1 MADDLKRVG
10 IKLTADGAKDYKN
23 ALKECS
29 AATKEN
35 YSELKLAQSQY
46 DKNTSSTKKL
56 EDRQNYLAKQTDVY
70 KDKVK
75 ILNTQLK
82 EMETAEN
89 RDEVA
94 IAKKRSEL
102 NEAQSKLNGYEKS
115 LQDVN
120 KQLDNHAGK
129 LKDWSDKLQTVGG
142 KTKAVGDGMT
152 KYVSTPI
159 VGVAGAA
166 VAAWN
171 KVDDAMDTLI
181 KKTGATGKAAD
192 DLKQRVK
199 NIATEIPTDFNTAA
213 EAVGEI
219 NTRFGLTGT
228 ALEDLSKKFIE
239 FADLNDTDVS
249 TSVDNVQKI
258 LELFN
263 LKAEDAG
270 PLLDALNYTGQQTGA
285 SMDGL
290 ETSLLKNGT
299 ALQDMGLSLG
309 DSIKFLGDL
318 ETSGID
324 ADTAMAG
331 MRRALVNAAKE
342 GKPLDQALQ
351 EVQGTIQG
359 ASTDTEALQA
369 GIDLFGK
376 NAGPAIAQAVRD
388 GKLSFEDFGTSMDG
402 YLGSV
407 EQTYKDTQDPLD
419 QVKTTLN
426 DLMILGA
433 DLVETSA
440 PLITDVMKTLRD
452 VIKDLSDKWNS
463 LTEGQQQMIIKAA
476 LIIAA
481 IGPVLSVFGSLVS
494 IIGGVVGAIAGLS
507 AAFLPLLMGGAII
520 MGVVA
525 AAALIVTNWDS
536 IKAAAG
542 RVAQGV
548 GQKWNELK
556 TSTGNLKEDLGRQWD
571 NLKTYVGN
579 AAEGLKQRASTA
591 FSNMKTS
598 ISTTMENAKGI
609 VSSSFERIKGF
620 ANFVW
625 KLPELGLD
633 LLTSVPD
640 KVRGIVDRIK
650 SLFDFKINFPH
661 IPLPHFAWHW
671 EDIGGVLSLPHF
683 DGIQWYRK
691 AYDRAAYYTTPTIR
705 ADGRGYGDRQG
716 GEFAVGE
723 RHLRDVVREEVN
735 RKDSPVNVVVNMTIN
750 GAPGQD
756 VKELAE
762 IVSDKLQATYEREK
776 AAWA

>member
-56 EDRQNYLAKQTDVY
+56 EDRQKYLAQQTDVY

-152 KYVSTPI
+152 KYVTAPI
-159 VGVAGAA
+159 AAAGVAS
-166 VAAWN
+166 VAAFRD
-171 KVDDAMDTLI
+171 VDNGFDTVI
-181 KKTGATGKAAD
+181 QKTGATGQAAEG
-192 DLKQRVK
+192 LKGVVR
-199 NIATEIPTDFNTAA
+199 NLATEIPTDFETAGN
-213 EAVGEI
+213 AVGEV
-219 NTRFGLTGT
+219 NTKFGLTGQ
-228 ALEDLSKKFIE
+228 ALQDLSGQFIKF
-239 FADLNDTDVS
+239 AQLNNTDVNTAIDGTQQALTAWGLS
-249 TSVDNVQKI
+249 AN
-258 LELFN
+258 
-263 LKAEDAG
+263 DAG
-270 PLLDALNYTGQQTGA
+270 GFLDRVNLVAQQTGA
-285 SMDGL
+285 SVDSL
-290 ETSLLKNGT
+290 ISNTATSAT
-299 ALQDMGLSLG
+299 AFQEMGLSVDG
-309 DSIKFLGDL
+309 AVTFLGQL
-318 ETSGID
+318 EMSG
-324 ADTAMAG
+324 ADSSAAMSG
-331 MRRALVNAAKE
+331 LQKALKNATKD
-342 GKPLDQALQ
+342 GIPLDQALSNLQ
-351 EVQGTIQG
+351 NTVKNGTG
-359 ASTDTEALQA
+359 SVDGLTAAY
-369 GIDLFGK
+369 DLFGK
-376 NAGPAIAQAVRD
+376 NGAQIYQAVQN
-388 GKLSFEDFGTSMDG
+388 GTLDFNNLAGAVENAG
-402 YLGSV
+402 GSV
-407 EQTYKDTQDPLD
+407 STTFNETMDPTD
-419 QVKTTLN
+419 QFEMSMNRLKLTGYDIANSAMPMIESALTTLN
-426 DLMILGA
+426 DVLK
-433 DLVETSA
+433 
-440 PLITDVMKTLRD
+440 DVNTW
-452 VIKDLSDKWNS
+452 WNS
-463 LTEGQQQMIIKAA
+463 LDTDTQQFIIKAA
-476 LIIAA
+476 LVVAA
-481 IGPVLSVFGSLVS
+481 VGPILSIFGTLISTIGM
-494 IIGGVVGAIAGLS
+494 VVGALAGLS

-625 KLPELGLD
+625 KLPELGMD
-633 LLTSVPD
+633 LLNSVPD

-683 DGIQWYRK
+683 DGIQWYKK

>member
-1 MADDLKRVG
+1 M
-10 IKLTADGAKDYKN
+10 IES
-23 ALKECS
+23 AL
-29 AATKEN
+29 
-35 YSELKLAQSQY
+35 
-46 DKNTSSTKKL
+46 
-56 EDRQNYLAKQTDVY
+56 
-70 KDKVK
+70 
-75 ILNTQLK
+75 
-82 EMETAEN
+82 
-89 RDEVA
+89 
-94 IAKKRSEL
+94 
-102 NEAQSKLNGYEKS
+102 
-115 LQDVN
+115 
-120 KQLDNHAGK
+120 
-129 LKDWSDKLQTVGG
+129 
-142 KTKAVGDGMT
+142 
-152 KYVSTPI
+152 
-159 VGVAGAA
+159 
-166 VAAWN
+166 
-171 KVDDAMDTLI
+171 
-181 KKTGATGKAAD
+181 
-192 DLKQRVK
+192 
-199 NIATEIPTDFNTAA
+199 
-213 EAVGEI
+213 
-219 NTRFGLTGT
+219 
-228 ALEDLSKKFIE
+228 
-239 FADLNDTDVS
+239 
-249 TSVDNVQKI
+249 
-258 LELFN
+258 
-263 LKAEDAG
+263 
-270 PLLDALNYTGQQTGA
+270 
-285 SMDGL
+285 
-290 ETSLLKNGT
+290 
-299 ALQDMGLSLG
+299 
-309 DSIKFLGDL
+309 
-318 ETSGID
+318 
-324 ADTAMAG
+324 
-331 MRRALVNAAKE
+331 
-342 GKPLDQALQ
+342 
-351 EVQGTIQG
+351 
-359 ASTDTEALQA
+359 
-369 GIDLFGK
+369 
-376 NAGPAIAQAVRD
+376 
-388 GKLSFEDFGTSMDG
+388 
-402 YLGSV
+402 
-407 EQTYKDTQDPLD
+407 
-419 QVKTTLN
+419 TTLN
-426 DLMILGA
+426 DVLK
-433 DLVETSA
+433 
-440 PLITDVMKTLRD
+440 DVNTW
-452 VIKDLSDKWNS
+452 WNS
-463 LTEGQQQMIIKAA
+463 LDTDTQQFIIKAA
-476 LIIAA
+476 LVVAA
-481 IGPVLSVFGSLVS
+481 VGPILSIFGTLISTIGM
-494 IIGGVVGAIAGLS
+494 VVGALAGLS

-625 KLPELGLD
+625 KLPELGMD
-633 LLTSVPD
+633 LLNSVPD

-683 DGIQWYRK
+683 DGIQWYKK

>member
-56 EDRQNYLAKQTDVY
+56 EDRQKYLAQQTDVY

-75 ILNTQLK
+75 ILKSQLN
-82 EMETAEN
+82 EMENAEN

-94 IAKKRSEL
+94 IAKKNAEI
-102 NEAQSKLNGYEKS
+102 NEAQAKLNGYESGLK
-115 LQDVN
+115 DVN
-120 KQLDNHAGK
+120 KQLDNHVGK

-142 KTKAVGDGMT
+142 KTTAVGNGMT
-152 KYVSTPI
+152 KYVTAPI
-159 VGVAGAA
+159 AAAGAA
-166 VAAWN
+166 SVAAFRD
-171 KVDDAMDTLI
+171 VDNGFDTVI
-181 KKTGATGKAAD
+181 QKTGATGQAAEG
-192 DLKQRVK
+192 LKGVVR
-199 NIATEIPTDFNTAA
+199 NLATEIPTDFETVGN
-213 EAVGEI
+213 AVGEV
-219 NTRFGLTGT
+219 NTKFGLTGQE
-228 ALEDLSKKFIE
+228 LQDLSGHFIKF
-239 FADLNDTDVS
+239 AQVNNTDVNS
-249 TSVDNVQKI
+249 AIDGTQQALTAWGLSAN
-258 LELFN
+258 
-263 LKAEDAG
+263 DAG
-270 PLLDALNYTGQQTGA
+270 DFLDRVNLVAQQTGA
-285 SMDGL
+285 SVDSLISNTATSATAFQEMGFTIDDTVTFLGQLEMSGADSSAAVSGL
-290 ETSLLKNGT
+290 QKALKNATKDG
-299 ALQDMGLSLG
+299 
-309 DSIKFLGDL
+309 
-318 ETSGID
+318 
-324 ADTAMAG
+324 
-331 MRRALVNAAKE
+331 V
-342 GKPLDQALQ
+342 PLDQALSNLQ
-351 EVQGTIQG
+351 NTVKNGTG
-359 ASTDTEALQA
+359 SVDGLTAAY
-369 GIDLFGK
+369 DLFGK
-376 NAGPAIAQAVRD
+376 NGAQIYQAVQN
-388 GKLSFEDFGTSMDG
+388 GTLDFNNLAGAVENAG
-402 YLGSV
+402 GSV
-407 EQTYKDTQDPLD
+407 STTFNETVDPTD
-419 QVKTTLN
+419 QFEMSMNRLKLTGYDIANSAMPMIESALTTLN
-426 DLMILGA
+426 DVLK
-433 DLVETSA
+433 
-440 PLITDVMKTLRD
+440 DVNTW
-452 VIKDLSDKWNS
+452 WNS
-463 LTEGQQQMIIKAA
+463 LDTDTQQFIIKAA
-476 LIIAA
+476 LVVAA
-481 IGPVLSVFGSLVS
+481 VGPILSIFGTLISTIGM
-494 IIGGVVGAIAGLS
+494 VVGALAGLS

-571 NLKTYVGN
+571 SLKTYVGN

-609 VSSSFERIKGF
+609 VSNSFERIKGF

-625 KLPELGLD
+625 KLPELGMD
-633 LLTSVPD
+633 LLNSVPD

-756 VKELAE
+756 VKELVE